1 MNELI
6 KNLDSLLRSI
16 ILFKKQTDREGF
28 SIEKIS
34 ILVPAILSLVK
45 HLPELKNIKE
55 DIKSTF
61 SDDEKI
67 KALLNESLILK
78 NTIKELVEAFGDNTK
93 LLKALEEQL

>member
-1 MNELI
+1 MEKLV
-6 KNLDSLLRSI
+6 KNLDALLRSI

-55 DIKSTF
+55 DIKATF
-61 SDDEKI
+61 SDDDKI
-67 KALLNESLILK
+67 KSLVNESLILK
-78 NTIKELVEAFGDNTK
+78 NTIKELIEAFEDNKK
-93 LLKALEEQL
+93 LLQALEEQL